1 MACRR
6 RQSRNVVS
14 PRRIV
19 RQVRSTSTYCVAPEG
34 RKQSFCRLVDSLSV
48 IRERTGQ
55 ASASTKPEHSL
66 PSVTLYCGGKFSAR
80 ARRFDGANRCKFGWT
95 RLGAPRLEVD
105 RPLPT

>member
-34 RKQSFCRLVDSLSV
+34 RKQEFLPAGGLSLGHQGTNGSGFCKHQ
-48 IRERTGQ
+48 T
-55 ASASTKPEHSL
+55 
-66 PSVTLYCGGKFSAR
+66 R
-80 ARRFDGANRCKFGWT
+80 A
-95 RLGAPRLEVD
+95 
-105 RPLPT
+105 